1 VLDKKE
7 KKKASVIIPTLNRP
21 EQVYQLA
28 NSLMLLNSLEE
39 LIIVDQ
45 SPEPNLKL
53 ETLSQKDPR
62 IKIIRSARKGSPHAK
77 NIGAKE
83 AEGDILIFL
92 DDDVE
97 VHGDIINAH
106 IKAYSDPSIGA
117 VGGRVKEEYVKK
129 IPCRYVGKVRLLSV
143 RVWGHYDCKKRQFID
158 TTPGGNMSIRKELFQ
173 NLGGFDEGFLGNAF
187 FEETDLCLRLK
198 KRGYKILFEPDALI
212 SHFRVAFGGNRVD
225 QINFYF
231 WFFANNT
238 RLFLKLYS
246 HFLFPFYFF
255 LQTLRIIKLTLKNR
269 SFGFFKAGIKGL
281 CYSIKN
287 NPSKFKAKRN

>member
-53 ETLSQKDPR
+53 EILSQKDQR
-62 IKIIRSARKGSPHAK
+62 IRIIRSAKKGSPHAK

-83 AEGDILIFL
+83 AEGEILIFL

-97 VHGDIINAH
+97 IHGDIISAH
-106 IKAYSDPSIGA
+106 LKAYLESNIGA
-117 VGGRVKEEYVKK
+117 VGGRVIEKPEK
-129 IPCRYVGKVRLLSV
+129 IFPDSWVGKVRLWSFIV
-143 RVWGHYDCKKRQFID
+143 RGHFNSNKRQFID
-158 TTPGGNMSIRKELFQ
+158 TTQSCNMSIRKDLFD
-173 NLGGFDEGFLGNAF
+173 LLRGFDEGFKGNAI

-198 KRGYKILFEPDALI
+198 SQGYKILFEPLA
-212 SHFRVAFGGNRVD
+212 SVTHHKAPFGGNRVD
-225 QINFYF
+225 RLNFYF
-231 WFFANNT
+231 WLFANNL
-238 RLFLKLYS
+238 RLFLKNFPSPFLPF
-246 HFLFPFYFF
+246 FLF
-255 LQTLRIIKLTLKNR
+255 LQSLRLIKKTFQEKDLNILKV
-269 SFGFFKAGIKGL
+269 GGKGL
-281 CYSIKN
+281 CYALKN
-287 NPSKFKAKRN
+287 RPPKI